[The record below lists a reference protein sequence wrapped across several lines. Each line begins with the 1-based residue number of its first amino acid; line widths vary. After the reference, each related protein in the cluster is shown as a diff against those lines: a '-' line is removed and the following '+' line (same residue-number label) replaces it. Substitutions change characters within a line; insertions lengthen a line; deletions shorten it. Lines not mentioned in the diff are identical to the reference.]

1 VIKLLGEKLNKI
13 TKAGIITVIIAG
25 LINSI
30 LVNIGIEGMVREVA
44 RLSIIAGIVILLF
57 GLFYKRKNS
66 K

>member
-1 VIKLLGEKLNKI
+1 MIKLLGEKLNKI